1 MPRCTDPE
9 SAVRDLAVDCLGLIL
24 EIISKYLGY
33 SREYEKSSIEKLELL
48 KAGLGSADPT
58 PSLIELANLL
68 NSKTPASDVWAFLE
82 SAACGLSDP
91 LPTSSSGVSF
101 VMCLVLKVNIK
112 FHVSKEMFTILIF
125 AH

>member
-33 SREYEKSSIEKLELL
+33 SREYEKSSIEKLESL

>member
-33 SREYEKSSIEKLELL
+33 SREYEKSSIEKLESL

-58 PSLIELANLL
+58 QSLIELANLL
-68 NSKTPASDVWAFLE
+68 NSKTPASDVWVFLE

-125 AH
+125 VH